1 MIITRDRSQ
10 IENGV
15 VQLRFADADDNVRD
29 ISAQDL
35 AEVLEGL
42 LEFSRELAKSGEFGD
57 GPAPE
62 IRIRVPK
69 QGSFVLEALVW
80 LAENPLTGAGA
91 TGAAIA
97 GGAMAK
103 ELGTAAG
110 KAITNAIGVGLRRL
124 RSEKPER
131 AEMLQNGEVLLTWP
145 DQTTTQITTATWS
158 KLNEMK
164 RPTRTALR
172 KLMSPLGKDAEK
184 LEVRSASVSEPT
196 PEILS
201 EPAAA
206 TARAGD
212 YLAASTEPVEAF
224 ERERVFETEAVLRSI
239 DFDSPDKWRVETTKE
254 GTRQARIDDREF
266 LLRVDRGEAIHKG
279 DIFWLKI
286 LEVVSKEPGKNTSKD
301 WTVLEVRRTKRGERD
316 ADN

>member
-1 MIITRDRSQ
+1 MIITRDRSE

-15 VQLRFADADDNVRD
+15 VQLRFADSDDNVTD

-35 AEVLEGL
+35 SQVLEGL

-80 LAENPLTGAGA
+80 LQQNPITGAGLG
-91 TGAAIA
+91 GAAIA
-97 GGAMAK
+97 GTAMAK

-110 KAITNAIGVGLRRL
+110 KAVANAIGVGIRQL
-124 RSEKPER
+124 RSEKPQR
-131 AEMLQNGEVLLTWP
+131 AEMLQNGEILLTWP
-145 DQTTTQITTATWS
+145 DETTTQITTATWN

-172 KLMSPLGKDAEK
+172 KLMSPLGKDADR
-184 LEVRSASVSEPT
+184 LEVRAASVAEST

-201 EPAAA
+201 EPAEA
-206 TARAGD
+206 TARPGD
-212 YLAASTEPVEAF
+212 YLSASTEPVEAF

-239 DFDSPDKWRVETTKE
+239 DFDSADKWRVETTKD

-266 LLRVDRGEAIHKG
+266 LLSLDRGEAIHKG
-279 DIFWLKI
+279 DIFWLRI
-286 LEVVSKEPGKNTSKD
+286 LEVVSKEPGKNTSTD

-316 ADN
+316 GND